1 MPQLQ
6 YRKVGNA
13 QKKKKEKK
21 MVSLTVHALVSRL
34 PQVTSAVVAHVVL
47 TVDAGG
53 IWSTSLWV
61 AVQGGVVLAVTPC
74 ESSGTAALVQT
85 GIRVLAYPSIL
96 KQNITMNELYLTS
109 GV

>member
-13 QKKKKEKK
+13 QKKKG
-21 MVSLTVHALVSRL
+21 SLTVHALVSRL
-34 PQVTSAVVAHVVL
+34 AQVASTVIAQGVL

-53 IWSTSLWV
+53 VRSTSLWV

-74 ESSGTAALVQT
+74 ESSGTATLVQT
-85 GIRVLAYPSIL
+85 GLRVLAHPSIL
-96 KQNITMNELYLTS
+96 KHNTINE
-109 GV
+109 